1 MPIINKT
8 AVLNPFYETT
18 AKEYSDRL
26 AAIDAHVASTL
37 ATQKSEVAAAIA
49 QVNLT
54 QSQTITALTLEVSNL
69 KTNLTDSIT
78 ATQTDLINKADQL
91 RTELTDIAQQLTQ
104 DSAAITQEIQD
115 ALDYLKDD
123 ASVAS
128 ALRTPRKIQGVDFD
142 GTKDINLPTFTTQTD
157 GLVPK
162 RVGATTTNYLCED
175 GTWAAPPDTTY
186 DLLTTTSA
194 EAGTAT
200 SANSISAK
208 VLKDAILYHTPVVT
222 SIVGNAG
229 TATKLQ
235 TPRTINGV
243 LFDGTQNISLPGAV
257 AYSLP
262 TASDSVLGGI
272 KVGSGLDISNSV
284 LSVGTLN
291 QSTTGNAATATKL
304 QTARTISLTGK
315 VTGSTSFD
323 GSANVSLTTSIT
335 GLGAANGIATLD
347 SNGRVPSTQLP
358 PFAHDK
364 IEIYMSTNVP
374 TTSAG
379 WQKIQLNSVSY
390 DTNALFDSTNEY
402 IKPKKAGYYMC
413 NARVRFI
420 NTMSDIALG
429 LGKNGENY
437 AAIGPDAVAN
447 SVYAIGG
454 SVTVYCNGTTDY
466 IDLRLYSNSVQDF
479 TVGAFDTYL
488 GVIGPF

>member
-1 MPIINKT
+1 MSTINET
-8 AVLNPFYETT
+8 AVLRFYLDTQ
-18 AKEYSDRL
+18 EYSDRL
-26 AAIDAHVASTL
+26 TAIEAQAASTL

-54 QSQTITALTLEVSNL
+54 QSQAITALTLEVSNL
-69 KTNLTDSIT
+69 KTNLTD
-78 ATQTDLINKADQL
+78 
-91 RTELTDIAQQLTQ
+91 
-104 DSAAITQEIQD
+104 
-115 ALDYLKDD
+115 
-123 ASVAS
+123 
-128 ALRTPRKIQGVDFD
+128 
-142 GTKDINLPTFTTQTD
+142 
-157 GLVPK
+157 
-162 RVGATTTNYLCED
+162 
-175 GTWAAPPDTTY
+175 
-186 DLLTTTSA
+186 
-194 EAGTAT
+194 
-200 SANSISAK
+200 
-208 VLKDAILYHTPVVT
+208 
-222 SIVGNAG
+222 
-229 TATKLQ
+229 
-235 TPRTINGV
+235 
-243 LFDGTQNISLPGAV
+243 
-257 AYSLP
+257 
-262 TASDSVLGGI
+262 
-272 KVGSGLDISNSV
+272 
-284 LSVGTLN
+284 
-291 QSTTGNAATATKL
+291 
-304 QTARTISLTGK
+304 
-315 VTGSTSFD
+315 
-323 GSANVSLTTSIT
+323 SIT

-420 NTMSDIALG
+420 NTMSGIALG